1 MAATDKGVWD
11 LQEVRDKQLESEWE
25 YIAADDPGSLWNW
38 GFAEYGALGNNT
50 GGNNNKSSP
59 VQIGTEATWTA
70 ITLNNTCSGIK
81 NDGTIW
87 TWGLNQHGALGQ
99 GTNQR
104 KSSPVQLPG
113 TWGSIVTCH
122 YCMAAVKTN
131 GTMWVSGRNQQGQLG
146 QNTGGYN
153 VGRRSSP
160 VQIPG
165 TGWNPTQGATYMTAA
180 NNDNGIIHVKTDGSM
195 WVWGQNQNAQ
205 LPLNGQDGSGN
216 PAPYGMSSP
225 VQVGTDTDW
234 GYGEGKLG
242 GNGDNTTYNIKTD
255 GSLWGWGNSG
265 DAALFGYPN
274 SAGAPN
280 NANMSSPIQMGTD
293 TNWAYLPPNG
303 GRSEYNK
310 MMAAIKTDGTLWTW
324 GLKKNGCLGHNEHGG
339 PSGEEDPI
347 SSPKQVGT
355 DTNWS
360 KVSIGA
366 YACYATKTDNTFWV
380 WGENSY
386 IGKLGTNDRTN
397 RSSPT
402 QLPGTDWKRGSA
414 GQYQGGAL
422 RFY

>member
-1 MAATDKGVWD
+1 MAVTDKGVWD
-11 LQEVRDKQLESEWE
+11 LQEVRDKQLASEWD
-25 YIAADDPGSLWNW
+25 YVAGGDPGSLYTW

-50 GGNNNKSSP
+50 GSNNHKSSP
-59 VQIGTEATWTA
+59 TQIGTEVTWTA
-70 ITLNNTCSGIK
+70 LTINNTCSGIK

-87 TWGLNQHGALGQ
+87 TWGLNQHGTLGQ
-99 GTNQR
+99 GNNVS

-122 YCMAAVKTN
+122 YSMAAVKTN

-153 VGRRSSP
+153 IGRRSSP

-165 TGWNPTQGATYMTAA
+165 TDWNPTQGATYMTAA
-180 NNDNGIIHVKTDGSM
+180 NNDQGIIHVKTDGTM

-205 LPLNGQDGSGN
+205 LPLNGAS
-216 PAPYGMSSP
+216 PYGLSSP
-225 VQVGTDTDW
+225 AQVGTDTTW

-242 GNGDNTTYNIKTD
+242 GNGDNSTFNIKTD
-255 GSLWGWGNSG
+255 GTLWAWGKNDG
-265 DAALFGYPN
+265 GTLGVPG
-274 SAGAPN
+274 GAQ
-280 NANMSSPIQMGTD
+280 SSPIQVGTD
-293 TNWAYLPPNG
+293 TNWAWVPPNG
-303 GRSEYNK
+303 GRSEYNY

-324 GLKKNGCLGHNEHGG
+324 GWKKDGCLGHNEHGG
-339 PSGEEDPI
+339 PSGNQDPY

-380 WGENSY
+380 WGNNDY
-386 IGKLGTNDRTN
+386 GKLGKNLSPSPAEG
-397 RSSPT
+397 RSSPV
-402 QLPGTDWKRGSA
+402 QVPGTTWKIGA
-414 GQYQGGAL
+414 GGQYNGGGLKFAS
-422 RFY
+422 